1 MLLCFCC
8 VREQL
13 VWRKVG
19 GRQGALDFFYVGA
32 DMRGGRGCLT
42 RLKSKRPSCNLNAII
57 HPQHPPTPPTPPT
70 LQSVFAAA
78 AGAARRN
85 QAGVS
90 SSSPALP
97 EQRWGGEGSG
107 GTPPSC
113 RLHSPAPLFLLDI
126 ILPAEQKEGR
136 EEGTLIAHLNG
147 GCHIINAYRAALQ
160 AVTGTPSHWGVGG
173 VNGILTPVKGGTA
186 IGGLELNSS
195 LHRR

>member
-1 MLLCFCC
+1 M
-8 VREQL
+8 QL
-13 VWRKVG
+13 
-19 GRQGALDFFYVGA
+19 Y
-32 DMRGGRGCLT
+32 T
-42 RLKSKRPSCNLNAII
+42 PNT
-57 HPQHPPTPPTPPT
+57 PPPTPLNPPKRVCCGGRRC
-70 LQSVFAAA
+70 SAESGGRVFIQPRPP
-78 AGAARRN
+78 GAAVGRG
-85 QAGVS
+85 GVG
-90 SSSPALP
+90 
-97 EQRWGGEGSG
+97 WG

-160 AVTGTPSHWGVGG
+160 AVTGTPSHGG
-173 VNGILTPVKGGTA
+173 GRGGANGILTPVKGGTA